1 MITADKYS
9 QKSAELS
16 DCGKYRYALFR
27 VWDINLPQV
36 AFVGLNP
43 STADAELDD
52 PTINKC
58 VAYAK
63 NWGFG
68 SIVMLNL
75 FAFRSTDPTQLY
87 QQVDPVGSENHH
99 YLAKYGLDVKIVVA
113 AWGNHGVFLNRH
125 QAVIEMLKP
134 KLNYLKLNLTG
145 QPAHPLYLKSD
156 LKPTKWFSN

>member
-27 VWDINLPQV
+27 AWDINLPQV

-75 FAFRSTDPTQLY
+75 FAFRSTDPSQLY
-87 QQVDPVGSENHH
+87 QQADPVGSENDH
-99 YLAKYGLDVKIVVA
+99 YLTKYGLDGDIVVA
-113 AWGNHGVFLNRH
+113 AWGNHGVFQGRH
-125 QAVIEMLKP
+125 QTVIEMLKP
-134 KLNYLKLNLTG
+134 KLNYLKLNQTG
-145 QPAHPLYLKSD
+145 QPAHPLYLKGD
-156 LKPTKWFSN
+156 LKPTKWFIN